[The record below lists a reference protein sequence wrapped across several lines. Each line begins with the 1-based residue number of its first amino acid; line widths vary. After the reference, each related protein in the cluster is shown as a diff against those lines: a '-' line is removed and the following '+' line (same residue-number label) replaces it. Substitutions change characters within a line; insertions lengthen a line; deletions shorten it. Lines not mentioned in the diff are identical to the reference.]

1 MESAIY
7 AGAALAAKNI
17 LWIVA
22 AIVIGLIRTLR
33 ADKVMVSPMSV
44 HAIPDRRENPL
55 RWNDLPMAV
64 SDQAFDAMRTRVFEI
79 ERQVAVQ
86 HESNE
91 NIERRLAKIET
102 ILSRLTW
109 LMLVPIIGGMMAW
122 VMGGGLHAFTGH

>member
-1 MESAIY
+1 MEAAIY
-7 AGAALAAKNI
+7 AGVAVAAKNI
-17 LWIVA
+17 IWIIA
-22 AIVIGLIRTLR
+22 ALVVGLIRTFGAERVIMPPVR
-33 ADKVMVSPMSV
+33 A
-44 HAIPDRRENPL
+44 HAIQPEETPFS
-55 RWNDLPMAV
+55 WNDLSMAV